1 MAIQCE
7 RVKKTI
13 AALAAYGALPDG
25 GTTRLSY
32 TPEYLAAQE
41 FLKQEMLAAGMLTE
55 IDPIGNLIGSYV
67 GSSPELPAVMS
78 GSHLDTVPGG
88 GNFDGALGI
97 AAALECVR
105 SWQEEG
111 YRPKRTVQVIA
122 TVEEECTAFGMACFG
137 VRVRS
142 GEFKQQRPESITH
155 LADLWPNVCRRLSC
169 RKVRCRM
176 QQLGFRSWRLL
187 WNCISSRVP
196 IWRNVVWPA
205 EW

>member
-7 RVKKTI
+7 RIKKTI

-88 GNFDGALGI
+88 G
-97 AAALECVR
+97 
-105 SWQEEG
+105 S
-111 YRPKRTVQVIA
+111 
-122 TVEEECTAFGMACFG
+122 GMCA
-137 VRVRS
+137 
-142 GEFKQQRPESITH
+142 Q
-155 LADLWPNVCRRLSC
+155 LAGRGLQAETNRAGHRYGGRR
-169 RKVRCRM
+169 M
-176 QQLGFRSWRLL
+176 YGFWHGLL
-187 WNCISSRVP
+187 WRACAQR
-196 IWRNVVWPA
+196 
-205 EW
+205 